1 MVVKQLKKQ
10 KKICHKKT
18 SQNPDI
24 LVIIIKENSAIISCF
39 LPHNFHNLLSCSTFT
54 TAMKYADVK
63 LIYKKDNKVD
73 KENHWP
79 ISILLN
85 LSKVYERIMY
95 SQICSYLK
103 TKFSK
108 FQSGFRKGFNAQHC
122 LLLMIKKWRKV
133 LDNSGETGAPFQSI

>member
-10 KKICHKKT
+10 KKIYHKKT
-18 SQNPDI
+18 PQNTDI

-54 TAMKYADVK
+54 TTMKYADVK

-95 SQICSYLK
+95 SQICS
-103 TKFSK
+103 
-108 FQSGFRKGFNAQHC
+108 QSGFRKGFNAQHC